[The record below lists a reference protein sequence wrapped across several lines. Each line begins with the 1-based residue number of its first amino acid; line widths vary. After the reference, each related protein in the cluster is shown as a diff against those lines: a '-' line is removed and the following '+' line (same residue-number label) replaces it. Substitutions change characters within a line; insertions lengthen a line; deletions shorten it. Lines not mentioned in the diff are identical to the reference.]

1 MKPLLIEVVAYA
13 PTGFYH
19 CQHCEIIF
27 DQQGVGKKIHSEQL
41 QSALPPDMM
50 RDYADVSRWVN
61 AMVDRYGEQVALKVV
76 DAASLEGVW
85 KALRHRLRR
94 FPVVLVDGHTFTFDQ
109 QPALESEIA
118 GRVERGEHGRTDR
131 APTDY

>member
-27 DQQGVGKKIHSEQL
+27 DQQGVGKKIHAEQL
-41 QSALPPDMM
+41 QSALPQDMM

-61 AMVDRYGEQVALKVV
+61 AMVDRYGEQIALKVI
-76 DAASLEGVW
+76 DAASIEGVW
-85 KALRHRLRR
+85 MALRHGLRR
-94 FPVVLVDGHTFTFDQ
+94 FPAVVMDGDKFNFDEQ
-109 QPALESEIA
+109 QSLDAEIS
-118 GRVERGEHGRTDR
+118 GRIR
-131 APTDY
+131 AAPSAT

>member
-41 QSALPPDMM
+41 QSALPQDLM
-50 RDYADVSRWVN
+50 RDYARVSRWVN
-61 AMVDRYGEQVALKVV
+61 AMVDRYGESVALKVV
-76 DAASLEGVW
+76 DAASIEGVW
-85 KALRHRLRR
+85 MALRHRLRR
-94 FPVVLVDGHTFTFDQ
+94 FPAVLVDGRKFSFDEQ
-109 QPALESEIA
+109 QTLETAIA
-118 GRVERGEHGRTDR
+118 GHIGASPMG
-131 APTDY
+131 ASS